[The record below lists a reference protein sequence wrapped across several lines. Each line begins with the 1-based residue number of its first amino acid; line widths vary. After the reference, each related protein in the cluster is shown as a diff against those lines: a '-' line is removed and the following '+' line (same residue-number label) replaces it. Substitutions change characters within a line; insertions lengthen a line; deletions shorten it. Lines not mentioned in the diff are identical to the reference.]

1 VSGRAFRSGKEGA
14 MWDFSIGRTLGIMVR
29 TWPFIVLRLI
39 VYFLITLAYVL
50 AVGAGAG
57 LGWGVGHIFAD
68 GGPEGAAFYGGI
80 AGFGFVSLALYW
92 MREYI
97 LYMVK
102 AGHVAVM
109 VHLIDG
115 RDVPGGQGQISY
127 AQQVVRER
135 FVEANV
141 LFVMDQLVKGAIR
154 AITGL
159 IGGIAAFLPIPGL
172 QGIVNFINTVIR
184 MSLTYVDEIILG
196 HNIRIDSK
204 NPFETARQ
212 GVVLYAQNAKT
223 MVKNAIWLTI
233 IMWVLAFFVFL
244 FMIAPAGALLYYM
257 PSQPGGWAFV
267 FAIVL
272 AWAVKAALLEP
283 FAIAALMQVYF
294 KVIEG
299 QKPNP
304 DWDQRLAN
312 ASKKFR
318 ELKEKAAASFGVQ
331 RPGQPGAQ
339 PV

>member
-1 VSGRAFRSGKEGA
+1 
-14 MWDFSIGRTLGIMVR
+14 MWDFSIGRTLGVMAR

-68 GGPEGAAFYGGI
+68 GGPEGTAFYGGI

-172 QGIVNFINTVIR
+172 QGLVNFVNTVIR
-184 MSLTYVDEIILG
+184 MSLTYVDEIVLG
-196 HNIRIDSK
+196 HNIRIDSR

-257 PSQPGGWAFV
+257 PSQPGGWVFV
-267 FAIVL
+267 FAIIL

-294 KVIEG
+294 TVIEG
-299 QKPNP
+299 QTPDP
-304 DWDQRLAN
+304 DWDRRLSES
-312 ASKKFR
+312 SKKFR

-331 RPGQPGAQ
+331 RPGQPGAR

>member
-1 VSGRAFRSGKEGA
+1 
-14 MWDFSIGRTLGIMVR
+14 MWDFSIGRTLGVMAR

-68 GGPEGAAFYGGI
+68 GGPEGTAFYGGI

-172 QGIVNFINTVIR
+172 QGLVNFVNTVIR
-184 MSLTYVDEIILG
+184 MSLTYVDEIVLG
-196 HNIRIDSK
+196 HNIRIDSR

-257 PSQPGGWAFV
+257 PSQPGGWVFV

-299 QKPNP
+299 QTPDP
-304 DWDQRLAN
+304 DWDRRLSES
-312 ASKKFR
+312 SKKFR

-331 RPGQPGAQ
+331 RPGQPGAR